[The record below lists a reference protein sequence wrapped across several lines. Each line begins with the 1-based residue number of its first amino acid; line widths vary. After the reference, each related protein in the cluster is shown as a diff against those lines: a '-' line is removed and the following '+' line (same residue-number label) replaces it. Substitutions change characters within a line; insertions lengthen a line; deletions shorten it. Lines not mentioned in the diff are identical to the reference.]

1 MRIIVISDTH
11 GSLQSIESVFL
22 RNKDADLFIH
32 LGDGERDLDN
42 FLVEHM
48 DYTDKTV
55 HVCGNCDF
63 GSLSPGFVVLP
74 VYGHKIFATHGHLY
88 AAKNGLEILK
98 RNAKENDCDILLYGH
113 THIRYNKYEDGLYIL
128 NPGSA
133 GCPHD
138 NTNPSFGH
146 IDISYAGIVTNIA
159 DI

>member
-11 GSLQSIESVFL
+11 GSVNAIESVFL

-42 FLVEHM
+42 FLAENTS
-48 DYTDKTV
+48 YIDKTV
-55 HVCGNCDF
+55 HVCGNCDI
-63 GSLSPGFVVLP
+63 GSLSPGYVVLP
-74 VYGHKIFATHGHLY
+74 VFGHKIFATHGHLF

-98 RNAKENDCDILLYGH
+98 RNAKENGCDILLYGH
-113 THIRYNKYEDGLYIL
+113 THVRYNKQEDGLYIL

-133 GCPHD
+133 CCPND
-138 NTNPSFGH
+138 GTKPSFGH
-146 IDISYAGIVTNIA
+146 IDIFYSGIVTNIA